1 MEFDPLDPDYQRNP
15 YQYFEMLREKPAVW
29 VEWLDAWFVG
39 RHRDVR
45 MMAGDSETFS
55 HKRLA
60 EISKGQFNYATSAEQ
75 LNSTDDPEHARWRKL
90 SSCAFRPGRVREMEE
105 ALAGITSTYLDPLVA
120 RVGAFDFHKDLS
132 SRIPIHAI
140 GRMLGVPVSEG
151 QTFRRWTADI
161 LSASNRSRMSS
172 AELAQIRESVDS
184 ARDYFSKVIVDRRSD
199 PGSDMITSW
208 VQAQEDDDM
217 LSDEEILG
225 LAILLLV
232 GGDTTTAHLLS
243 NTMTALWDNPEQ
255 YEAVR
260 ADRTLIPPLIEEV
273 LRYESPVETVFWN
286 TTREVDL
293 GEGVVIPADDAVI
306 GVWSSANRDP
316 ERFEDPDSFNVFRDQ
331 PSHVAFGFGPHF
343 CLGAVLARAEA
354 RIVLSAVFDQ
364 LPSLRRAESGPIDW
378 APSYWIRGPRSLSAV
393 A

>member
-15 YQYFEMLREKPAVW
+15 YPYFEMLREKPAIW
-29 VEWLDAWFVG
+29 VEPLNAWFVG

-45 MMAGDSETFS
+45 MMAGNSVTFS
-55 HKRLA
+55 HKRFA
-60 EISKGQFNYATSAEQ
+60 EIAKGQFNYAPSAEQ
-75 LNSTDDPEHARWRKL
+75 LNSTDDPEHTRLRKL
-90 SSCAFRPGRVREMEE
+90 SSYAFRPGRVREMEE
-105 ALAGITSTYLDPLVA
+105 AIAGITSTYLDPLVA
-120 RVGAFDFHKDLS
+120 RGGAFDFHKDLS

-140 GRMLGVPVSEG
+140 TRMLGVPASEG
-151 QTFRRWTADI
+151 PTFRRWTADI
-161 LSASNRSRMSS
+161 LSASNRSRMSP
-172 AELAQIRESVDS
+172 AELTQIRESVDS

-199 PGSDMITSW
+199 PGPDMITSW

-260 ADRTLIPPLIEEV
+260 ADRSLISPLIEEV
-273 LRYESPVETVFWN
+273 LRYESPVQTVFWN

-293 GEGVVIPADDAVI
+293 GEGVVIPAADAVI

-331 PSHVAFGFGPHF
+331 QSHLAFGFGPHF

-364 LPSLRRAESGPIDW
+364 LPDLHRAESGPIDW
-378 APSYWIRGPRSLSAV
+378 APSYWIRGPRSLPAV